1 MPSSPPSVKRP
12 PHPTLGQN
20 IRAAR
25 QSRGIDQRS
34 LAIAIGQKGDRDGS
48 SYISKVENDQY
59 SPQVDTLQRIA
70 QALGTTVGRLIGEP
84 VKNGKGGRR

>member
-1 MPSSPPSVKRP
+1 MPSSPPPVKRP
-12 PHPTLGQN
+12 LPTLGQN

-25 QSRGIDQRS
+25 QSRRIDQRS

-59 SPQVDTLQRIA
+59 SPQVDTIQRIA